1 MNPASYLL
9 YESLQLTRDRDT
21 PCMTFY
27 AFGLN
32 YEQAP
37 VQVTEAF
44 SLDEVDCRQLY
55 ATLDLSDEAEVIFLS
70 TCNRTEVYLY
80 GTASDLAMIRAG
92 LSELAGQPFPDKD
105 AFWYEDESAVT
116 HVLEVASGIRSMVPG
131 DGQILKQVK
140 EAYRVAVECDAVDT
154 LLHRL
159 MHTAFRAAKR
169 VATETDLSSGAASV
183 STASVAM
190 ACDYFAGHSADH
202 FRGINVLLVGAGQMG
217 QLALASVVRE
227 EPASITITNRS
238 PDRAER
244 VASKHSAGTLAWDE
258 RHSAIAES
266 DFVIVA
272 TGASEPV
279 ITGDQLPERS
289 GKPTALLV
297 DISMPRN
304 IDPSIDDRPG
314 YAVLD
319 LDDLQ
324 QYVSDTEARRG
335 EEIPRAQ
342 QICEDIM
349 SDFVTWVFH
358 QQALQP
364 AIQAIRGT
372 FDSIREQEVDRH
384 AHKTGMNREEVDRL
398 TKSIMQK
405 LLAVP
410 IVKLKNVDPDSI
422 DFVRGIKL
430 LHALFSRPTCEDESA
445 ENAREQRVV
454 QNGSPNAR
462 QNGQKSSQ
470 PDTSPSAPSLSEA
483 PARCPFETHNSD
495 GAPSADDM
503 LRQAVAI
510 PQRSNDMPNQ

>member
-1 MNPASYLL
+1 
-9 YESLQLTRDRDT
+9 
-21 PCMTFY
+21 MTFY

-55 ATLDLSDEAEVIFLS
+55 ATLDLSEEAEVIFLS

-131 DGQILKQVK
+131 DGQILNQVK

-202 FRGINVLLVGAGQMG
+202 FRGVDVLLVGAGQMG
-217 QLALASVVRE
+217 RLALASVVRE
-227 EPASITITNRS
+227 EPASITVTNRS

-244 VASKHSAGTLAWDE
+244 VASKYGAQTLAWEE
-258 RHSAIAES
+258 RHSAIAAS

-272 TGASEPV
+272 TGASDAI
-279 ITGDQLPERS
+279 ITADQLPERS

-304 IDPSIDDRPG
+304 IDPTIEERPG

-324 QYVSDTEARRG
+324 QYVTDTEARRG

-342 QICEDIM
+342 QICAEIM

-384 AHKTGMNREEVDRL
+384 AHKTGMNRDEVDRL

-445 ENAREQRVV
+445 EKARTQQSVQQNSQRE
-454 QNGSPNAR
+454 
-462 QNGQKSSQ
+462 GQETAQHEASQ
-470 PDTSPSAPSLSEA
+470 QAPSLSDA

-495 GAPSADDM
+495 GAPGADDM

-510 PQRSNDMPNQ
+510 PQRSDDMPTR

>member
-1 MNPASYLL
+1 
-9 YESLQLTRDRDT
+9 
-21 PCMTFY
+21 MTFY

-37 VQVTEAF
+37 VDLAEAF
-44 SLDEVDCRQLY
+44 SLDEVDCRVLY
-55 ATLDLSDEAEVIFLS
+55 ATLDLSEEAEVIFLS

-80 GTASDLAMIRAG
+80 GTASDMAEIRAA
-92 LSELAGQPFPDKD
+92 LSEHAGRPFPDTD
-105 AFWYEDESAVT
+105 AFWYEDEAAVS
-116 HVLEVASGIRSMVPG
+116 HVLEVTSGIRSMVPG
-131 DGQILKQVK
+131 DGQILNQVK
-140 EAYRVAVECDAVDT
+140 DAYRVAVDCDAVDT

-190 ACDYFAGHSADH
+190 AHDYFTN
-202 FRGINVLLVGAGQMG
+202 RGGNDFASVDVLLLGAGQMG
-217 QLALASVVRE
+217 QLALASLSSQT
-227 EPASITITNRS
+227 PASVTVANRS
-238 PDRAER
+238 PERAKR
-244 VASKHSAGTLAWDE
+244 VAEKYDAATIAWDE
-258 RHSAIAES
+258 RFDAIADA

-272 TGASEPV
+272 TGAPEPV
-279 ITGDQLPERS
+279 VSRDDLPRREGRPS
-289 GKPTALLV
+289 ALLV

-304 IDPSIDDRPG
+304 IDPAVDARPG
-314 YAVLD
+314 YRVLD
-319 LDDLQ
+319 LDNLQ
-324 QYVSDTEARRG
+324 QYVEDTEARRG
-335 EEIPRAQ
+335 EEIPRARG
-342 QICEDIM
+342 ICAEIM

-372 FDSIREQEVDRH
+372 FDAIREQEVDRH
-384 AHKTGMNREEVDRL
+384 AHRTGMKREEVDRL

-445 ENAREQRVV
+445 QSARER
-454 QNGSPNAR
+454 SEER
-462 QNGQKSSQ
+462 SST
-470 PDTSPSAPSLSEA
+470 PAYDSPSLSDA
-483 PARCPFETHNSD
+483 PASCPFETHSSD
-495 GAPSADDM
+495 GTTDADEI

-510 PQRSNDMPNQ
+510 PQRSDDTQSS

>member
-1 MNPASYLL
+1 
-9 YESLQLTRDRDT
+9 
-21 PCMTFY
+21 MTFY

-32 YEQAP
+32 YERAP

-55 ATLDLSDEAEVIFLS
+55 ATLDLSNEAEFILLS

-80 GTASDLAMIRAG
+80 GTALDLAMIRSG
-92 LSELAGQPFPDKD
+92 LSELAGQPFPDED

-131 DGQILKQVK
+131 DGQILNQVK
-140 EAYRVAVECDAVDT
+140 DAYRIAVECDTVDT

-190 ACDYFAGHSADH
+190 ACDYFAGHSADQ
-202 FRGINVLLVGAGQMG
+202 FRGVNVLLVGAGQMG

-227 EPASITITNRS
+227 NPASITVTNRS

-244 VASKHSAGTLAWDE
+244 VASKHSADTLAWDE
-258 RHSAIAES
+258 RHKAIAAS

-279 ITGDQLPERS
+279 ITNDQLPERS

-304 IDPSIDDRPG
+304 IDPSIDEWPG

-319 LDDLQ
+319 LDDLR

-335 EEIPRAQ
+335 EEIPRAR
-342 QICEDIM
+342 QICEEIM
-349 SDFVTWVFH
+349 SDFVTWMFH

-364 AIQAIRGT
+364 AIQAIRDT
-372 FDSIREQEVDRH
+372 FDAIREQEVDRH

-398 TKSIMQK
+398 TMSIMQK

-430 LHALFSRPTCEDESA
+430 LHALFSRPTCEDDSA
-445 ENAREQRVV
+445 ENDHARHTV
-454 QNGSPNAR
+454 QQKAPN
-462 QNGQKSSQ
+462 NGQ
-470 PDTSPSAPSLSEA
+470 PDESRDPPSLSDA
-483 PARCPFETHNSD
+483 PARCPFETHNPD
-495 GAPSADDM
+495 GAPAADDV

-510 PQRSNDMPNQ
+510 PQRSDDMTTQ